1 MGLGF
6 VCSHFVCKGGS
17 DTKSLCP
24 SGELGITCLC
34 LFVCGS
40 CGFSTGKQKTHSS
53 TNTSDAAVEAH
64 LETSV
69 LT

>member
-24 SGELGITCLC
+24 SGELGIARLC
-34 LFVCGS
+34 LFVSGS
-40 CGFSTGKQKTHSS
+40 CGFSTGKQKRRHS
-53 TNTSDAAVEAH
+53 
-64 LETSV
+64 LKYQYQ
-69 LT
+69 